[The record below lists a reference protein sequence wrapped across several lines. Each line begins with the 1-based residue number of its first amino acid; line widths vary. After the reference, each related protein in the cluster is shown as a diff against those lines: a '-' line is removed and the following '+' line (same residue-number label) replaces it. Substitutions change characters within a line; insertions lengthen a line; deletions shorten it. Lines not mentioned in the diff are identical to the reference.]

1 MLPRLN
7 MGYHSIGKQR
17 PTNRDSMRELQE
29 PDTMDYHKVIKAKV
43 DKISTKKKLI
53 NFSFMRK
60 ERPRDEFMYN
70 QTDFLTNIK
79 LDEISTG
86 SLYLCHFIVQVTW
99 MWLHFQ

>member
-1 MLPRLN
+1 
-7 MGYHSIGKQR
+7 
-17 PTNRDSMRELQE
+17 MRELQE

-79 LDEISTG
+79 LENSKSTRKDEIDKQKKERKERGAS
-86 SLYLCHFIVQVTW
+86 
-99 MWLHFQ
+99 